1 MITVAHCNTI
11 DEALLLRSVL
21 EGSGVPAFVPDE
33 AVAQTAPTY
42 VFGSPS
48 GVRLQVEDENATRA
62 KEVLE
67 QNGHRPLV

>member
-33 AVAQTAPTY
+33 AIAQTAPTY
-42 VFGSPS
+42 MFGSPS
-48 GVRLQVEDENATRA
+48 GVRLQVEDDNVARA
-62 KEVLE
+62 REVLE
-67 QNGHRPLV
+67 QNGQRPLA